1 MKFSVALAQISP
13 TLGNLEKNMEKC
25 ARIIEQAIRDRI
37 DLLVFPELTLTGYF
51 IKDIVASVAITLD
64 SPILQRLLDYSK
76 RISIVIGAVEET
88 PDFKFYNA
96 AFYLEGGKIL
106 HIHRKVY
113 LPTYGLFDEHRY
125 LAAGNKIRAFDTRF
139 GRVGILICEDLWHP
153 TAVAITALDG
163 AHYLIGISCSPGRG
177 IEASDRLGSSIT
189 WERLN
194 RTYAQVYSLY
204 VLYCNRTGFEDGI
217 NFWGGSEIISPSGE
231 QVIKALYIQE
241 DFIHT
246 TLNDRAIRRERII
259 TPLIRDEQLHLTIQ
273 ELERIYR
280 ERFED

>member
-13 TLGNLEKNMEKC
+13 TLGNLEKNLEKC
-25 ARIIEQAIRDRI
+25 ERIIDQAIRDRI
-37 DLLVFPELTLTGYF
+37 DLIIFPELTLTGYF
-51 IKDIVASVAITLD
+51 IKDIVASVAITRD
-64 SPILQRLLDYSK
+64 SPILEKLLSYSK

-88 PDFKFYNA
+88 PDFKFYNT
-96 AFYLEGGKIL
+96 AFYLEDGKIT
-106 HIHRKVY
+106 HAHRKVY

-125 LAAGNKIRAFDTRF
+125 LAAGNKIRAFDTKF
-139 GRVGILICEDLWHP
+139 GRMGILICEDLWHP

-194 RTYAQVYSLY
+194 RTYAQIYSLY

-273 ELERIYR
+273 ELERVYR
-280 ERFED
+280 ERFKD

>member
-13 TLGNLEKNMEKC
+13 TLGNLERNLEKC
-25 ARIIEQAIRDRI
+25 ERIIEQAIRDRI
-37 DLLVFPELTLTGYF
+37 DLLIFPELTLTGYF
-51 IKDIVASVAITLD
+51 IKDIVASVAI
-64 SPILQRLLDYSK
+64 SRESAILQKLIEYSK
-76 RISIVIGAVEET
+76 RVSIVIGAVEET

-96 AFYLEGGKIL
+96 AFYLEGGEIV

-125 LAAGNKIRAFDTRF
+125 LAPGNQIRAFDTKF
-139 GRVGILICEDLWHP
+139 GRMAILICEDLWHP

-163 AHYLIGISCSPGRG
+163 IHYLIGVSCSPGRG

-194 RTYAQVYSLY
+194 RTYAQIYSIY

-231 QVIKALYIQE
+231 QVIKAMYIQE

-246 TLNDRAIRRERII
+246 TLSDRAIRRERIT

-280 ERFED
+280 ERFEG

>member
-13 TLGNLEKNMEKC
+13 FLGNLDKNMEKC
-25 ARIIEQAIRDRI
+25 EQIIEQAIRDRV
-37 DLLVFPELTLTGYF
+37 DLIVFPELTLTGYF
-51 IKDIVASVAITLD
+51 VKDIVDSVAITRD
-64 SPILQRLLDYSK
+64 SPILKKLRTYSK

-88 PDFKFYNA
+88 PEFKFHNS
-96 AFYLEGGKIL
+96 AFYLEGGEIV
-106 HIHRKVY
+106 HTHRKVY

-125 LAAGNKIRAFDTRF
+125 LAPGSRIRAFDTKF
-139 GRVGILICEDLWHP
+139 GRMAILICEDMWHP

-163 AHYLIGISCSPGRG
+163 IHYLIGVSCSPGRG
-177 IEASDRLGSSIT
+177 IDSPDRLGSSIT

-194 RTYAQVYSLY
+194 RTYAQTYSIY
-204 VLYCNRTGFEDGI
+204 VLYCNRTGFEDGV

-231 QVIKALYIQE
+231 QIIKALYIQE

-246 TLNDRAIRRERII
+246 TLSDRAIRRERIA

-273 ELERIYR
+273 ELERVYR
-280 ERFED
+280 ERFKD

>member
-1 MKFSVALAQISP
+1 MKFSVALAQVSP
-13 TLGNLEKNMEKC
+13 ALGNLEKNVEKC
-25 ARIIEQAIRDRI
+25 ERIIEQAIRDRI
-37 DLLVFPELTLTGYF
+37 DLIIFPELTLTGYF
-51 IKDIVASVAITLD
+51 IKDIVASVAITQEN
-64 SPILQRLLDYSK
+64 PILKKFLRYSN
-76 RISIVIGAVEET
+76 RVSIVIGAVEET

-96 AFYLEGGKIL
+96 AFYLENGEIV
-106 HIHRKVY
+106 HVHRKVY

-125 LAAGNKIRAFDTRF
+125 LASGNRIRAFDTKF
-139 GRVGILICEDLWHP
+139 GRMAILICEDLWHP

-194 RTYAQVYSLY
+194 RTYAQIYSIY

-217 NFWGGSEIISPSGE
+217 NFWGGSEIISPSGD
-231 QVIKALYIQE
+231 QVIKAMYLQE

-246 TLNDRAIRRERII
+246 TLSDRVIRRERII

>member
-13 TLGNLEKNMEKC
+13 TLGNLEKNLEKC
-25 ARIIEQAIRDRI
+25 ERIIQQAIRDRI
-37 DLLVFPELTLTGYF
+37 DLLIFPELTLTGYF
-51 IKDIVASVAITLD
+51 IKDIVASVAITTD
-64 SPILQRLLDYSK
+64 NPILERLLEYSK

-96 AFYLEGGKIL
+96 AFYLEGGKII
-106 HIHRKVY
+106 HTHRKVY

-139 GRVGILICEDLWHP
+139 GRMGILICEDLWHP

-194 RTYAQVYSLY
+194 RTYAQIYSLY

>member
-25 ARIIEQAIRDRI
+25 ERIIDQAIRDRI
-37 DLLVFPELTLTGYF
+37 DLLIFPELTLTGYF
-51 IKDIVASVAITLD
+51 IKDIVASVAITTD
-64 SPILQRLLDYSK
+64 NPILEKLLAYSK

-88 PDFKFYNA
+88 PDFKFYNT
-96 AFYLEGGKIL
+96 AFYLEDGRIV
-106 HIHRKVY
+106 HAHRKVY

-125 LAAGNKIRAFDTRF
+125 LAAGNKIRAFDTKF
-139 GRVGILICEDLWHP
+139 GRMGILICEDLWHP
-153 TAVAITALDG
+153 TAVTITALDG

-194 RTYAQVYSLY
+194 RTYAQIYSLY

>member
-13 TLGNLEKNMEKC
+13 ALGNLEKNLEKC
-25 ARIIEQAIRDRI
+25 ERIIEQAIRDRI
-37 DLLVFPELTLTGYF
+37 DLLIFPELTLTGYF
-51 IKDIVASVAITLD
+51 IKDIVASVAITRE
-64 SPILQRLLDYSK
+64 SPILKKLLEYSN

-88 PDFKFYNA
+88 PDFKFHNA
-96 AFYLEGGKIL
+96 AFYLEGGEIV
-106 HIHRKVY
+106 HTHWKVY

-125 LAAGNKIRAFDTRF
+125 IAPGNKIRAFDTKF
-139 GRVGILICEDLWHP
+139 GRMAILICEDLWHP
-153 TAVAITALDG
+153 TAVAITALDRI
-163 AHYLIGISCSPGRG
+163 HYLIGISCSPGRG
-177 IEASDRLGSSIT
+177 IDTSDRLGSSIT

-194 RTYAQVYSLY
+194 RTYAQTYSIY

-231 QVIKALYIQE
+231 QVIKAMYIQE

-246 TLNDRAIRRERII
+246 TLSDRAIRRERIT
-259 TPLIRDEQLHLTIQ
+259 TPLIRDEQLYLTIQ